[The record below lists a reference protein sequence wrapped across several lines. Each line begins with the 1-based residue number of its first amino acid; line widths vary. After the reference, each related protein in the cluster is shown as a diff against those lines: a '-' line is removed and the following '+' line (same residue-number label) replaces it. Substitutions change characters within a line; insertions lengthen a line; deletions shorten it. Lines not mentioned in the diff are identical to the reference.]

1 MNEKIDI
8 INEEIQKLLSYNFE
22 EKEPEFDSIKS
33 EKSSLIIWRIDNLKL
48 ERIPE
53 GNIGIFRDGYS
64 YLILKIKSPEDKYA
78 HIWEGRKSS
87 KEIISFAS
95 YKILQLD
102 NYLENNLI
110 ILYESQGNESPLF
123 K

>member
-64 YLILKIKSPEDKYA
+64 YLILNIKSP
-78 HIWEGRKSS
+78 
-87 KEIISFAS
+87 
-95 YKILQLD
+95 
-102 NYLENNLI
+102 
-110 ILYESQGNESPLF
+110 
-123 K
+123 